1 MITAKQTE
9 HLNFKNEIYIYVYTY
24 TYIYTHTH
32 THTHTHIYIY
42 IYVYTHTYQDR
53 LSVSAETGKEGQ
65 WTVAKRQESA
75 GTYSM

>member
-1 MITAKQTE
+1 MYELQAQFERLMDVMDLSLKT
-9 HLNFKNEIYIYVYTY
+9 N
-24 TYIYTHTH
+24 
-32 THTHTHIYIY
+32 IY

>member
-24 TYIYTHTH
+24 TYTHTH
-32 THTHTHIYIY
+32 THTHIY

>member
-1 MITAKQTE
+1 MKYIYMCIHT
-9 HLNFKNEIYIYVYTY
+9 HIYI
-24 TYIYTHTH
+24 
-32 THTHTHIYIY
+32 HTHTHIYIY
-42 IYVYTHTYQDR
+42 IYVYTPTYQDR